1 MLSVQLNNT
10 NTLSISSKS
19 KNAAMFIPRS
29 NMNVLK
35 RKPFKVSNSN
45 TFSYE
50 ILSHGIICF
59 TIFYC
64 TMNWNY
70 YRNIRLKAERKVN
83 LKGEN
88 TKRKINLKDKKA
100 NQLKWMNNVPFA
112 FTKSRNRKW
121 KHWLVNTITRFI
133 RSVYGNGWSKRTHA
147 PYVEKK

>member
-19 KNAAMFIPRS
+19 KNAAMFKPRS

-70 YRNIRLKAERKVN
+70 YRNIRLKAERKVD

-100 NQLKWMNNVPFA
+100 NQLK
-112 FTKSRNRKW
+112 
-121 KHWLVNTITRFI
+121 
-133 RSVYGNGWSKRTHA
+133 
-147 PYVEKK
+147 